1 MNGFVKDEDD
11 QPIDGARI
19 SVANRRHDVF
29 SSHEGDF
36 WRLLV
41 PGSYE
46 ITVSAKGFEPETK
59 SCTVLSD
66 KAAKL
71 NFNLKKMR
79 MREPRHQVQIDMW
92 PRERILNEDDYRHI
106 QEKDPSQYRDP
117 SQHRVPSPSNK
128 KMAVTLCCGWCCVA
142 LAIIT
147 CKGNFKQM
155 HKNAFNLNNIS
166 SNEPKVNL
174 NKENCLP

>member
-1 MNGFVKDEDD
+1 MNGLIKDEDD

-19 SVANRRHDVF
+19 TVANRRHDVF
-29 SSHEGDF
+29 SARDGDF

-71 NFNLKKMR
+71 NFTLKKMR
-79 MREPRHQVQIDMW
+79 MREPRPQVQMDMW
-92 PRERILNEDDYRHI
+92 PRERILKGDDYRRA
-106 QEKDPSQYRDP
+106 QDNDPSHP
-117 SQHRVPSPSNK
+117 SQHRIPSLGFNDERGDDYDNIHK
-128 KMAVTLCCGWCCVA
+128 RMAYDGY
-142 LAIIT
+142 
-147 CKGNFKQM
+147 GR
-155 HKNAFNLNNIS
+155 NARMFPR
-166 SNEPKVNL
+166 PK
-174 NKENCLP
+174 